1 MMKQPKN
8 GPTPTTT
15 KEKDGCHKSFRIVLK
30 NWRQIIRQQQ
40 NSVGP
45 LWEHAYTSPVR
56 MAEACVHL

>member
-1 MMKQPKN
+1 MNQSKN

-15 KEKDGCHKSFRIVLK
+15 KEKDGCHKSFRIDLK

-56 MAEACVHL
+56 MA